1 MSDSLWPCGLW
12 SARLPCPWSFPG
24 RNSGVG
30 CHFLLQ
36 VIFSTQEL
44 NLSLQCL
51 LHWQADSLPL
61 GRQSCRGHLVRKH
74 LLSTYCVLDAGAKCP
89 ALGGWVEGENAGL
102 EPVWC
107 PVMGPSGGVCTRVY
121 EVQCTGMWR
130 VCTGL
135 PGDVQGKIMDGLFS
149 LVRSFL

>member
-1 MSDSLWPCGLW
+1 M
-12 SARLPCPWSFPG
+12 
-24 RNSGVG
+24 
-30 CHFLLQ
+30 
-36 VIFSTQEL
+36 
-44 NLSLQCL
+44 
-51 LHWQADSLPL
+51 
-61 GRQSCRGHLVRKH
+61 
-74 LLSTYCVLDAGAKCP
+74 
-89 ALGGWVEGENAGL
+89 EGENAGL